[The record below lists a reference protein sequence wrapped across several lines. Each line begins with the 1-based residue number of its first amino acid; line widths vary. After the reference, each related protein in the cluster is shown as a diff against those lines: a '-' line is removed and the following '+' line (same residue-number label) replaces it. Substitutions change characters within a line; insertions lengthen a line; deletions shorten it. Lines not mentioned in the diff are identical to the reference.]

1 MKDLLWITIK
11 KLNRQLLNGLLTL
24 KSLLTQAGFTQE
36 ITNLLIKTM
45 KAAQNLKSPGL
56 STLSKLN
63 LHSTSLLRPMMVL
76 SSKMMMKPK
85 STLRSGATVLETR
98 LTDGFTLASIM
109 STLLIQPSLNSMFWR
124 RSMRVLKIKVLL
136 VVLKLDSPYLTRAT
150 LTNSLMELTDL
161 QKKVSRKT
169 LLEICLSRQNQET
182 MTPELATLNLW
193 LLTLLKDSNLL
204 FPTLSRSHLKVTQ
217 TTKSRKLKKEKRT
230 TSLLEL
236 SLKISKKMND

>member
-1 MKDLLWITIK
+1 
-11 KLNRQLLNGLLTL
+11 
-24 KSLLTQAGFTQE
+24 
-36 ITNLLIKTM
+36 
-45 KAAQNLKSPGL
+45 
-56 STLSKLN
+56 
-63 LHSTSLLRPMMVL
+63 
-76 SSKMMMKPK
+76 
-85 STLRSGATVLETR
+85 
-98 LTDGFTLASIM
+98 
-109 STLLIQPSLNSMFWR
+109 
-124 RSMRVLKIKVLL
+124 MRVLKIKVLL